1 MTRLLTSSTLRLP
14 LLALLLVAAGCTWE
28 GRPDGADAVHTD
40 SDGYYDDRYGDG
52 YDDGGLDGIGG
63 VDATLDVPVV
73 DPVMGDEALP
83 EAGTTRDSPVPLDQ
97 PVPTTG
103 PLDTT
108 TETEEALTPGT
119 EQ

>member
-1 MTRLLTSSTLRLP
+1 MSRLLP
-14 LLALLLVAAGCTWE
+14 LLALLLVAGCTWE

-40 SDGYYDDRYGDG
+40 RGGYFDDEYGDG
-52 YDDGGLDGIGG
+52 GLNGIEG
-63 VDATLDVPVV
+63 VDATLDAPVV
-73 DPVMGDEALP
+73 EPLQGGEALP
-83 EAGTTRDSPVPLDQ
+83 EAGATRDAPVPLDQ

>member
-1 MTRLLTSSTLRLP
+1 MTRLLP
-14 LLALLLVAAGCTWE
+14 LLVLLAAAGCTWE

-40 SDGYYDDRYGDG
+40 SDGYYDDEYG
-52 YDDGGLDGIGG
+52 DGGLDGIEG

-83 EAGTTRDSPVPLDQ
+83 SGAATADSPVPLDQ

-103 PLDTT
+103 PLDAT
-108 TETEEALTPGT
+108 TEVEEALTPGT

>member
-1 MTRLLTSSTLRLP
+1 MTRLAP
-14 LLALLLVAAGCTWE
+14 LLALLVVAGCTWE

-40 SDGYYDDRYGDG
+40 SDGYFNDRV
-52 YDDGGLDGIGG
+52 YDDGGLDGIRG

-73 DPVMGDEALP
+73 EPVMGDEALP
-83 EAGTTRDSPVPLDQ
+83 SGEATQDSPVPLDQ

-103 PLDTT
+103 SFDTT
-108 TETEEALTPGT
+108 TEVEEALTPGT